1 MHKKDITET
10 VTLIETPPMVVV
22 GLVGYID
29 TPFGKKMEEQY
40 GLNIYQRHVKEDFT
54 KIGMIQKRKL
64 LQNTQD
70 YITEKIKD
78 KTEKNFLKK

>member
-1 MHKKDITET
+1 
-10 VTLIETPPMVVV
+10 
-22 GLVGYID
+22 
-29 TPFGKKMEEQY
+29 MEEQY

-64 LQNTQD
+64 LPNTQD